1 MSSAAT
7 IAHTNTHAALVAY
20 APVSASSTSNASA
33 SPFDAVYACLNQA
46 NTRIATVL
54 PECFRSLS
62 HSLMSYGSDANVSQ
76 RAFIGVKEVVVGVL
90 SHCATIVQQMVDV
103 GGILDIM
110 NESEDYVHSPT
121 HRYIPSTIGETFKY
135 TELPGSD
142 IFFHAQLV
150 RRVSKRKLAIKH
162 LGIDKK
168 YGSCSIDV
176 AEMDFV
182 QWSRTNNKRQRVDVV
197 CV

>member
-20 APVSASSTSNASA
+20 APA

-62 HSLMSYGSDANVSQ
+62 HSVLMSYGSDANVSQ
-76 RAFIGVKEVVVGVL
+76 RAFIGVKEVVAGVL

-142 IFFHAQLV
+142 LFFHAQLV

-176 AEMDFV
+176 TEMDFV
-182 QWSRTNNKRQRVDVV
+182 QWSRTNHKRQRVDVV